1 MSVYIRPGTDDSRD
15 HSAGGPVSFAMD
27 TSDLFA
33 SCRKGDVGRVR

>member
-1 MSVYIRPGTDDSRD
+1 MSVYIRPGTEVSKHR
-15 HSAGGPVSFAMD
+15 SAGGPASLAMD